1 MNRHFLVTVS
11 DDPQAMHAIR
21 FLGHFF
27 HRKDGLE
34 CTLFYVAPRDHD
46 SPTAIIKPDARELA
60 KGKAALEAA
69 HDKLRHMGWPAD
81 HLHRKTMT
89 QRQSTAMEIVDE
101 AHRGRYDAVVL
112 GRRGITSFE
121 AFMGSSISH
130 ELLEE
135 RISFPLWL
143 CRMPEAARKGVLC
156 CVDGSEQS
164 LRIVDHAGFVLAG
177 RHEHHITLCCVEN
190 GSRPEV
196 EGLFAHCRE
205 ILREHGVPLEMV
217 REKRLLGDSPARA
230 LRTEL
235 HDGGYA
241 VIAMGRTGAGGG
253 ALRNLFFGS
262 VSRDLIQTAPPATV
276 WISR

>member
-46 SPTAIIKPDARELA
+46 SPTAMIKPDARELA
-60 KGKAALEAA
+60 KGTAALEAA
-69 HDKLRHMGWPAD
+69 RDKLHHMGWPAE
-81 HLHRKTMT
+81 HLHIKTMT
-89 QRQSTAMEIVDE
+89 QRQSRAMEIVDE
-101 AHRGRYDAVVL
+101 ASRGRYDAVVL

-130 ELLEE
+130 EILEE

-143 CRMPEAARKGVLC
+143 CRMPEASRTGVLC

-177 RHEHHITLCCVEN
+177 HHEHPITLCCVEN
-190 GSRPEV
+190 GQRPEV
-196 EGLFAHCRE
+196 ETLFARCRE
-205 ILREHGVPLEMV
+205 ILEQHGVPAHMIHD
-217 REKRLLGDSPARA
+217 KRLQGDSPARA
-230 LRTEL
+230 LRAEL
-235 HDGGYA
+235 QAGGYA

-253 ALRNLFFGS
+253 ALRKLFFGS
-262 VSRDLIQTAPPATV
+262 VSSDLIQTAPPATV